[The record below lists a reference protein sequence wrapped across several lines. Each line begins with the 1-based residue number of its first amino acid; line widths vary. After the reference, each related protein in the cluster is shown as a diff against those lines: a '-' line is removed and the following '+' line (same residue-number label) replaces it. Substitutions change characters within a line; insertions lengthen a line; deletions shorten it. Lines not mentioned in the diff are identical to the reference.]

1 MHNSNECTIVPGPLT
16 TIEDKSDND
25 SLHSYIS
32 KVFLKTVLADTEQ
45 LLYKNSLIPSDPFTV
60 IIEKHMQIEENIYKI
75 LEIVAEVEDREIDE
89 ELCDDQAI
97 FLNVKQR

>member
-1 MHNSNECTIVPGPLT
+1 
-16 TIEDKSDND
+16 
-25 SLHSYIS
+25 
-32 KVFLKTVLADTEQ
+32 
-45 LLYKNSLIPSDPFTV
+45 
-60 IIEKHMQIEENIYKI
+60 MQIEENIYKI